1 MHWSHLI
8 RDQKRVS
15 WEGIA
20 FERVCLLHS
29 WQIKK
34 ALGISGV
41 ASEESATRCLPSPE
55 LTKGAQID
63 LVIDRADRVTNLCE
77 MKFASEQYSIS
88 KDEAD
93 EMRRKTAAFKLS
105 TGTRNPCHV
114 TYVTTYGVQKGKH
127 SSVMQSQV
135 TMDDLFAE

>member
-1 MHWSHLI
+1 MIGRDTMHWSHLI
-8 RDQKRVS
+8 RDLKRVS

-41 ASEESATRCLPSPE
+41 ASEESAWRCLPSPE
-55 LTKGAQID
+55 LAKGAQID

-93 EMRRKTAAFKLS
+93 EMREYRRQNQPS
-105 TGTRNPCHV
+105 RH
-114 TYVTTYGVQKGKH
+114 
-127 SSVMQSQV
+127 
-135 TMDDLFAE
+135 